1 MTFISE
7 DSPEGAVKDA
17 EKVKQELAD
26 VFNPELAMAS
36 YIPFIRIFGKSVSC
50 CLSDLRKQIQIIQI
64 VQRYAMICISL
75 D

>member
-50 CLSDLRKQIQIIQI
+50 CLSNLRKQIQI